1 MLGRFTIRA
10 RITIGSVLVALV
22 IFAIAMMAAHAQ
34 VVSILSAADATLA
47 RADLDSYAIEVVANP
62 SGLVDDSGKGLLVSV
77 RDPGGVVKLDTLP
90 HDIHRVVEHRAGRN
104 ETFSS
109 GEDGTSFVVVG
120 RLVKTTTGEWSLW
133 AARSTASSQLAMQ
146 SLDRAF
152 VIGGIVLLAA
162 LGFASW
168 LLAAAALGPVRR
180 MRQKAESLGM
190 DSTAVL
196 PVARA
201 QDELSELA
209 TTLNAFLARVRA
221 SSAREKQVV
230 SDAAHELRTP
240 LSALKT
246 QLELAHD
253 DFDDAKA
260 LAAQIVA
267 AEKSVARLSA
277 LASNLLE
284 LSRLTGQPVPTRP
297 SSADE
302 LVSELMGSIDRARL
316 IGLANSAEVGFTVSL
331 VSSVSPVSS
340 VSSVNARARFAI
352 SAENFGRLA
361 DNLLANSLAAIPE
374 GGSVD
379 AELTEENQAIVLR
392 ITDTGPGMAE
402 DFLPH
407 AFDRFSR
414 PDDSRTA
421 STGGSGLG
429 LALVHAI
436 ATAANG
442 TVQLQNTASG
452 LLATVSIPK
461 M

>member
-1 MLGRFTIRA
+1 MLRRLTIRA
-10 RITIGSVLVALV
+10 RITIGSVLVAAV

-34 VVSILSAADATLA
+34 VVSILLAADAALA

-62 SGLVDDSGKGLLVSV
+62 SGLVDDSGKGLLVSI
-77 RDPGGVVKLDTLP
+77 RDPSGQVKLDTLP
-90 HDIHRVVEHRAGRN
+90 HDIRRFVEHRAGRN
-104 ETFSS
+104 EKFSS

-133 AARSTASSQLAMQ
+133 AARSTASSLLAMQ
-146 SLDRAF
+146 SLDVAF
-152 VIGGIVLLAA
+152 ILGGIVLLVAF
-162 LGFASW
+162 GFASW
-168 LLAAAALGPVRR
+168 LLASAALGPVRR
-180 MRQKAESLGM
+180 MRQRAESLGM
-190 DSTAVL
+190 DSTSVL
-196 PVARA
+196 PVAEA
-201 QDELSELA
+201 KDELSELA
-209 TTLNAFLARVRA
+209 TTLNAFLGRVRA

-253 DFDDAKA
+253 DFDDAAA
-260 LAAQIVA
+260 LAAQVIA
-267 AEKSVARLSA
+267 AERSVDRLSS
-277 LASNLLE
+277 LATNLLE
-284 LSRLTGQPVPTRP
+284 LSRLDGQAVPVLP
-297 SSADE
+297 SFAED

-316 IGLANSAEVGFTVSL
+316 IGLANDAEVGFTVSL
-331 VSSVSPVSS
+331 VSPVD
-340 VSSVNARARFAI
+340 ARARFAI
-352 SAENFGRLA
+352 SAENFARLA
-361 DNLLANSLAAIPE
+361 DNLLANSVAVISP

-379 AELTEENQAIVLR
+379 ADLTEEPRKIVLR
-392 ITDTGPGMAE
+392 VTDSGPGMDE
-402 DFLPH
+402 TFLPH

-429 LALVHAI
+429 LALVRAI

-442 TVQLQNTASG
+442 TVHLQNTGSG
-452 LLATVSIPK
+452 LVATVSIPK

>member
-1 MLGRFTIRA
+1 MLRRLTIRA
-10 RITIGSVLVALV
+10 RITIGSVLVAAM

-146 SLDRAF
+146 SLDGAF

-162 LGFASW
+162 FGFASW

-180 MRQKAESLGM
+180 MRQKAESLGV

-253 DFDDAKA
+253 DFDDANA

-267 AEKSVARLSA
+267 AEKSVARLSS

-302 LVSELMGSIDRARL
+302 LVSELMGSIDRARM

-331 VSSVSPVSS
+331 

-361 DNLLANSLAAIPE
+361 DNLFANSLAAIPE

-379 AELTEENQAIVLR
+379 AELTEEPQAIVLR

>member
-1 MLGRFTIRA
+1 MLGRLTIRA
-10 RITIGSVLVALV
+10 RITIGSVLVAAM

-146 SLDRAF
+146 SLDGAF

-162 LGFASW
+162 FGFASW

-180 MRQKAESLGM
+180 MRQKAESLGV

-253 DFDDAKA
+253 DFDDANA

-267 AEKSVARLSA
+267 AEKSVARLSS

-302 LVSELMGSIDRARL
+302 LVSELMGSIDRARM
-316 IGLANSAEVGFTVSL
+316 IGLANSAEVGFSVSL
-331 VSSVSPVSS
+331 VSS

-379 AELTEENQAIVLR
+379 AELTEEPQAIVLR

>member
-1 MLGRFTIRA
+1 MLGRYTIRA
-10 RITIGSVLVALV
+10 RITIGSVLVAAV
-22 IFAIAMMAAHAQ
+22 IFAVAMMAAHAQ

-47 RADLDSYAIEVVANP
+47 RADLDSYAVEVVANP
-62 SGLVDDSGKGLLVSV
+62 LGLVDDSGKGLLVSV
-77 RDPGGVVKLDTLP
+77 RDPHGVVKLDTLP
-90 HDIHRVVEHRAGRN
+90 RNLHRVVEHRAGRN

-109 GEDGTSFVVVG
+109 GEHGTSFVVVG
-120 RLVKTTTGEWSLW
+120 RLIKTTTGEWSLW

-152 VIGGIVLLAA
+152 IIGGIVLLAA
-162 LGFASW
+162 FGFASW

-201 QDELSELA
+201 KDELSELA

-221 SSAREKQVV
+221 SSTREKQVV

-253 DFDDAKA
+253 DFDDANA
-260 LAAQIVA
+260 LAAQIIA
-267 AEKSVARLSA
+267 AEKSVARLSS

-284 LSRLTGQPVPTRP
+284 LSRLTGQPVPSRP

-302 LVSELMGSIDRARL
+302 LVSELMGSIDRARM
-316 IGLANSAEVGFTVSL
+316 IGLANSAEVGF
-331 VSSVSPVSS
+331 SVLPVSF
-340 VSSVNARARFAI
+340 VNARARFAI
-352 SAENFGRLA
+352 SAENFGRLT

-374 GGSVD
+374 SGSVD
-379 AELTEENQAIVLR
+379 AELTEEPEAVVLR
-392 ITDTGPGMAE
+392 VTDTGPGMAE

-414 PDDSRTA
+414 PDDSRTT

-436 ATAANG
+436 VTAANG
-442 TVQLQNTASG
+442 TVHLQNTGSG
-452 LLATVSIPK
+452 LSATVSIPK

>member
-162 LGFASW
+162 FGFASW
-168 LLAAAALGPVRR
+168 LLATAALGPVRR

-253 DFDDAKA
+253 DFDDANA

-267 AEKSVARLSA
+267 AEKSVARLSS

-302 LVSELMGSIDRARL
+302 LVSELMGSIDRARM

>member
-180 MRQKAESLGM
+180 MRQRAESLGM

-201 QDELSELA
+201 HDELSELA

-253 DFDDAKA
+253 DFDDANA

-267 AEKSVARLSA
+267 AEKSVDRLSS

-284 LSRLTGQPVPTRP
+284 LSRLTGQPVPTRS

-302 LVSELMGSIDRARL
+302 WPVKSSRQRPAT
-316 IGLANSAEVGFTVSL
+316 TV
-331 VSSVSPVSS
+331 
-340 VSSVNARARFAI
+340 
-352 SAENFGRLA
+352 
-361 DNLLANSLAAIPE
+361 LL
-374 GGSVD
+374 
-379 AELTEENQAIVLR
+379 LR
-392 ITDTGPGMAE
+392 ISKFFQSPNFVG
-402 DFLPH
+402 
-407 AFDRFSR
+407 RFF
-414 PDDSRTA
+414 
-421 STGGSGLG
+421 
-429 LALVHAI
+429 
-436 ATAANG
+436 
-442 TVQLQNTASG
+442 
-452 LLATVSIPK
+452 
-461 M
+461 

>member
-1 MLGRFTIRA
+1 MLGRLTIRA
-10 RITIGSVLVALV
+10 RITIGSVLVAAV

-34 VVSILSAADATLA
+34 VVSILLAADATLA
-47 RADLDSYAIEVVANP
+47 RADLDSYALEVVANP
-62 SGLVDDSGKGLLVSV
+62 SGLVDDSGKGLLVSI
-77 RDPGGVVKLDTLP
+77 RDPSGQVKLDTLP
-90 HDIHRVVEHRAGRN
+90 RHIHRVVEHRTGRN

-109 GEDGTSFVVVG
+109 GEDGTAFVVVG

-133 AARSTASSQLAMQ
+133 AARSTASSLLAMR
-146 SLDRAF
+146 SLDIAF
-152 VIGGIVLLAA
+152 VLGGIVLLVAF
-162 LGFASW
+162 GFASW
-168 LLAAAALGPVRR
+168 LLASAALGPVRR
-180 MRQKAESLGM
+180 MRQRAESLGM
-190 DSTAVL
+190 DSTSVL

-201 QDELSELA
+201 KDELSELA
-209 TTLNAFLARVRA
+209 TTLNAFLGRVRA

-253 DFDDAKA
+253 DFDDAAA
-260 LAAQIVA
+260 LAAQVIA
-267 AEKSVARLSA
+267 AERSVDRLSS
-277 LASNLLE
+277 LATNLLE
-284 LSRLTGQPVPTRP
+284 LSRLDGQAVPVLP
-297 SSADE
+297 SFAED

-316 IGLANSAEVGFTVSL
+316 IGLANDAEVGFTVSL
-331 VSSVSPVSS
+331 VSPVD
-340 VSSVNARARFAI
+340 ARARFAI
-352 SAENFGRLA
+352 SAENFARLA
-361 DNLLANSLAAIPE
+361 DNLLANSVAVISP

-379 AELTEENQAIVLR
+379 ADLTEEPGKIVLR
-392 ITDTGPGMAE
+392 VTDSGPGMDE
-402 DFLPH
+402 TFLPH

-429 LALVHAI
+429 LALVRAI

-442 TVQLQNTASG
+442 TVHLQNTGSG
-452 LLATVSIPK
+452 LVATVSIPK

>member
-1 MLGRFTIRA
+1 MLGRYTIRA
-10 RITIGSVLVALV
+10 RITIGSVLVAAV
-22 IFAIAMMAAHAQ
+22 IFAVAMMAAHAQ

-47 RADLDSYAIEVVANP
+47 RADLDSYAVEVVANP
-62 SGLVDDSGKGLLVSV
+62 LGLVDDSGKGLLVSV
-77 RDPGGVVKLDTLP
+77 RDPHGVVKLDTLP
-90 HDIHRVVEHRAGRN
+90 RNLHRVVEHRAGRN

-109 GEDGTSFVVVG
+109 GEHGTSFVVVG
-120 RLVKTTTGEWSLW
+120 RLIETTTGEWSLW

-152 VIGGIVLLAA
+152 IIGGIVLLAA
-162 LGFASW
+162 FGFASW

-201 QDELSELA
+201 KDELSELA

-221 SSAREKQVV
+221 SSTREKQVV

-253 DFDDAKA
+253 DFDDANA
-260 LAAQIVA
+260 LAAQIIA
-267 AEKSVARLSA
+267 AEKSVARLSS

-284 LSRLTGQPVPTRP
+284 LSRLTGQPVPSRP

-302 LVSELMGSIDRARL
+302 LVSELMGSIDRARM
-316 IGLANSAEVGFTVSL
+316 IGLANSAEVGF
-331 VSSVSPVSS
+331 SVLPVSF
-340 VSSVNARARFAI
+340 VNARARFAI
-352 SAENFGRLA
+352 SAENFGRLT

-374 GGSVD
+374 SGSVD
-379 AELTEENQAIVLR
+379 AELTEEPEAVVLR
-392 ITDTGPGMAE
+392 VTDTGPGMAE

-414 PDDSRTA
+414 PDDSRTT

-436 ATAANG
+436 VTAANG
-442 TVQLQNTASG
+442 TVHLQNTGSG
-452 LLATVSIPK
+452 LSATVSIPK

>member
-10 RITIGSVLVALV
+10 RITIGSVLVAAV

-77 RDPGGVVKLDTLP
+77 RDPGGMVKLDTLP

-109 GEDGTSFVVVG
+109 GEDGTAFVVVG

-146 SLDRAF
+146 SLDGAF
-152 VIGGIVLLAA
+152 VIGGILLLAA
-162 LGFASW
+162 FGFASW

-196 PVARA
+196 PVAKA
-201 QDELSELA
+201 KDELSELA
-209 TTLNAFLARVRA
+209 TTLNAFLGRVRD

-240 LSALKT
+240 LSALRT

-253 DFDDAKA
+253 DFDDAPA

-267 AEKSVARLSA
+267 AEKSVARLSS
-277 LASNLLE
+277 LASNLLD
-284 LSRLTGQPVPTRP
+284 LSRLTGQPMPARP

-302 LVSELMGSIDRARL
+302 LVSELMGSIDRARM
-316 IGLANSAEVGFTVSL
+316 IGLANHAEVGFTVAPD
-331 VSSVSPVSS
+331 SPVSS
-340 VSSVNARARFAI
+340 VTARARFAI

-361 DNLLANSLAAIPE
+361 DNLLSNSLDAIPE

-379 AELTEENQAIVLR
+379 AELTEEPQAIVLR
-392 ITDTGPGMAE
+392 VTDTGPGMAE

-429 LALVHAI
+429 LALVQAI

-442 TVQLQNTASG
+442 TVHLQNTGSG
-452 LLATVSIPK
+452 LSATVSIPK

>member
-1 MLGRFTIRA
+1 MLGRLTIRA
-10 RITIGSVLVALV
+10 RITIGSVLVAAM

-146 SLDRAF
+146 SLDGAF

-162 LGFASW
+162 FGFASW

-180 MRQKAESLGM
+180 MRQKAESLGV

-253 DFDDAKA
+253 DFDDANA

-267 AEKSVARLSA
+267 AEKSVARLSS

-302 LVSELMGSIDRARL
+302 LVSELMGSIDRARM

-331 VSSVSPVSS
+331 

-379 AELTEENQAIVLR
+379 AELTEEPQAIVLR

>member
-10 RITIGSVLVALV
+10 RITIGSVLVAAV
-22 IFAIAMMAAHAQ
+22 IFAIAMTAAHAQ

-133 AARSTASSQLAMQ
+133 AARSTASSQLAML

-162 LGFASW
+162 FGFASW

-196 PVARA
+196 PVAQA
-201 QDELSELA
+201 KDELSELA
-209 TTLNAFLARVRA
+209 TTLNAFLGRVRD

-240 LSALKT
+240 LSALRT

-253 DFDDAKA
+253 DFDDARA

-267 AEKSVARLSA
+267 AEKSVARLSS

-284 LSRLTGQPVPTRP
+284 LSRLTGQPMPTRP

-302 LVSELMGSIDRARL
+302 LVSELMGSIDRARM
-316 IGLANSAEVGFTVSL
+316 IGLANNAEVGFTI
-331 VSSVSPVSS
+331 SPVSS
-340 VSSVNARARFAI
+340 VSAQARFAI

-361 DNLLANSLAAIPE
+361 DNLLSNSLAAIPE
-374 GGSVD
+374 RGSVD
-379 AELTEENQAIVLR
+379 AELTEEPQAIVLR
-392 ITDTGPGMAE
+392 VTDTGPGMAE

-429 LALVHAI
+429 LALVQAI
-436 ATAANG
+436 AIAANG
-442 TVQLQNTASG
+442 TVHLQNTGSG
-452 LLATVSIPK
+452 LSATVSIPK

>member
-1 MLGRFTIRA
+1 MLGRLTIRA
-10 RITIGSVLVALV
+10 RITIGSVLIAAM

-47 RADLDSYAIEVVANP
+47 RTDLDSYAIEVVANP
-62 SGLVDDSGKGLLVSV
+62 SGLVDDSGKGLLVSI

-162 LGFASW
+162 FGFASW

-180 MRQKAESLGM
+180 MRQKAESLGV

-201 QDELSELA
+201 KDELSELA

-253 DFDDAKA
+253 DFDDANA

-267 AEKSVARLSA
+267 AEKSVARLSS

-302 LVSELMGSIDRARL
+302 LVSELMGSIDRARM

-331 VSSVSPVSS
+331 VSSVSS

-379 AELTEENQAIVLR
+379 AELTEEPQAIVLR

>member
-1 MLGRFTIRA
+1 MLRRLTIRA
-10 RITIGSVLVALV
+10 RITIGSVLVAAV

-34 VVSILSAADATLA
+34 VVSILLAADAALA

-62 SGLVDDSGKGLLVSV
+62 SGLVDDSGKGLLVSI
-77 RDPGGVVKLDTLP
+77 RDPSGQVKLDTMP
-90 HDIHRVVEHRAGRN
+90 HDIRRFVEHRAGRN
-104 ETFSS
+104 EKFSS

-133 AARSTASSQLAMQ
+133 AARSTASSLLAMQ
-146 SLDRAF
+146 SLDVAF
-152 VIGGIVLLAA
+152 ILGGIVLLVAF
-162 LGFASW
+162 GFASW
-168 LLAAAALGPVRR
+168 LLASAALGPVRR
-180 MRQKAESLGM
+180 MRQRAESLGM
-190 DSTAVL
+190 DSTSVL
-196 PVARA
+196 PVAEA
-201 QDELSELA
+201 KDELSELA
-209 TTLNAFLARVRA
+209 TTLNAFLGRVRA

-253 DFDDAKA
+253 DFDDAAA
-260 LAAQIVA
+260 LAAQVIA
-267 AEKSVARLSA
+267 AERSVDRLSS
-277 LASNLLE
+277 LATNLLE
-284 LSRLTGQPVPTRP
+284 LSRLDGQAVPVLP
-297 SSADE
+297 SFAED

-316 IGLANSAEVGFTVSL
+316 IGLANDAEVGFTVSL
-331 VSSVSPVSS
+331 VSPVD
-340 VSSVNARARFAI
+340 ARARFAI
-352 SAENFGRLA
+352 SAENFARLA
-361 DNLLANSLAAIPE
+361 DNLLANSVAVIPP

-379 AELTEENQAIVLR
+379 ADLTEEPGKIVLR
-392 ITDTGPGMAE
+392 VTDSGPGMDE
-402 DFLPH
+402 TFLPH

-429 LALVHAI
+429 LALVRAI

-442 TVQLQNTASG
+442 TVHLQNTGSG
-452 LLATVSIPK
+452 LVATVSIPK

>member
-1 MLGRFTIRA
+1 MLRRLTIRA
-10 RITIGSVLVALV
+10 RITIGSVLVAAV

-34 VVSILSAADATLA
+34 VVSILLAADAALA

-62 SGLVDDSGKGLLVSV
+62 SGLVDDSGKGLLVSI
-77 RDPGGVVKLDTLP
+77 RDPSGQVKLDTLP
-90 HDIHRVVEHRAGRN
+90 HDIRRFVEHRAGRN
-104 ETFSS
+104 EKFSS

-133 AARSTASSQLAMQ
+133 AARSTASSLLAMQ
-146 SLDRAF
+146 SLDVAF
-152 VIGGIVLLAA
+152 ILGGIVLLVAF
-162 LGFASW
+162 GFASW
-168 LLAAAALGPVRR
+168 LLASAALGPVRR
-180 MRQKAESLGM
+180 MRQRAESLGM
-190 DSTAVL
+190 DSTSVL
-196 PVARA
+196 PVAEA
-201 QDELSELA
+201 KDELSELA
-209 TTLNAFLARVRA
+209 TTLNAFLGRVRA

-253 DFDDAKA
+253 DFDDAAA
-260 LAAQIVA
+260 LAAQVIA
-267 AEKSVARLSA
+267 AERSVDRLSS
-277 LASNLLE
+277 LATNLLE
-284 LSRLTGQPVPTRP
+284 LSRLDGQAVPVLP
-297 SSADE
+297 SFAED

-316 IGLANSAEVGFTVSL
+316 IGLANDAEVGFTVSL
-331 VSSVSPVSS
+331 VSPVD
-340 VSSVNARARFAI
+340 ARARFAI
-352 SAENFGRLA
+352 SAENFARLA
-361 DNLLANSLAAIPE
+361 DNLLANSVAVIPP

-379 AELTEENQAIVLR
+379 ADLTEEPRKIVLR
-392 ITDTGPGMAE
+392 VTDSGPGMDE
-402 DFLPH
+402 TFLPH

-429 LALVHAI
+429 LALVRAI

-442 TVQLQNTASG
+442 TVHLQNTGSG
-452 LLATVSIPK
+452 LVATVSIPK

>member
-1 MLGRFTIRA
+1 MLRRLTIRA
-10 RITIGSVLVALV
+10 RITIGSVLVAAV

-34 VVSILSAADATLA
+34 VVSILLAADAALA

-62 SGLVDDSGKGLLVSV
+62 SGLVDDSGKGLLVSI
-77 RDPGGVVKLDTLP
+77 RDPSGQVKLDTLP
-90 HDIHRVVEHRAGRN
+90 HDIRRFVEHRAGRN
-104 ETFSS
+104 EKFSF

-133 AARSTASSQLAMQ
+133 AARSTASSLLAMQ
-146 SLDRAF
+146 SLDVAF
-152 VIGGIVLLAA
+152 ILGGIVLLVAF
-162 LGFASW
+162 GFASW
-168 LLAAAALGPVRR
+168 LLASAALGPVRR
-180 MRQKAESLGM
+180 MRQRAESLGM
-190 DSTAVL
+190 DSTSVL
-196 PVARA
+196 PVAEA
-201 QDELSELA
+201 KDELSELA
-209 TTLNAFLARVRA
+209 TTLNAFLGRVRA

-253 DFDDAKA
+253 DFDDAAA
-260 LAAQIVA
+260 LAAQVIA
-267 AEKSVARLSA
+267 AERSVDRLSS
-277 LASNLLE
+277 LATNLLE
-284 LSRLTGQPVPTRP
+284 LSRLDGQAVPVLP
-297 SSADE
+297 SFAED

-316 IGLANSAEVGFTVSL
+316 IGLANDAEVGFTVSL
-331 VSSVSPVSS
+331 VSPVD
-340 VSSVNARARFAI
+340 ARARFAI
-352 SAENFGRLA
+352 SAENFARLA
-361 DNLLANSLAAIPE
+361 DNLLANSVAVIPP

-379 AELTEENQAIVLR
+379 ADLTEEPGKIVLR
-392 ITDTGPGMAE
+392 VTDSGPGMDE
-402 DFLPH
+402 TFLPH

-429 LALVHAI
+429 LALVRAI

-442 TVQLQNTASG
+442 TVHLQNTGSG
-452 LLATVSIPK
+452 LVATVSIPK

>member
-1 MLGRFTIRA
+1 MLGRLTIRA
-10 RITIGSVLVALV
+10 RITIGSVLVAAV

-34 VVSILSAADATLA
+34 VVSILLAADATLA
-47 RADLDSYAIEVVANP
+47 RADLDSYALEVVANP
-62 SGLVDDSGKGLLVSV
+62 SGLVDDSGKGLLVSI
-77 RDPGGVVKLDTLP
+77 RDPSGQVKLDTLP
-90 HDIHRVVEHRAGRN
+90 RHIHRVVEHRAGRN

-109 GEDGTSFVVVG
+109 GEDGTAFVVVG

-133 AARSTASSQLAMQ
+133 AARSTASSLLAMR
-146 SLDRAF
+146 SLDIAF
-152 VIGGIVLLAA
+152 VLGGIVLLVAF
-162 LGFASW
+162 GFASW
-168 LLAAAALGPVRR
+168 LLASAALGPVRR
-180 MRQKAESLGM
+180 MRQRAESLGM
-190 DSTAVL
+190 DSTSVL

-209 TTLNAFLARVRA
+209 TTLNDFLGRVRA

-253 DFDDAKA
+253 DFDDAAA
-260 LAAQIVA
+260 LAAQVIA
-267 AEKSVARLSA
+267 AERSVARLSS
-277 LASNLLE
+277 LATNLLE
-284 LSRLTGQPVPTRP
+284 LSRLDAQAVRVRP
-297 SSADE
+297 CSAED
-302 LVSELMGSIDRARL
+302 LVSELMGCIDRARL
-316 IGLANSAEVGFTVSL
+316 IGLANDAEVGFTVSL
-331 VSSVSPVSS
+331 VSPVDD
-340 VSSVNARARFAI
+340 RARFAI
-352 SAENFGRLA
+352 SAENFARLA
-361 DNLLANSLAAIPE
+361 DNLLANSVAVISP

-379 AELTEENQAIVLR
+379 ADLTEEPGKIVLR
-392 ITDTGPGMAE
+392 VTDSGPGMDE
-402 DFLPH
+402 TFLPH

-414 PDDSRTA
+414 ADDSRTA

-429 LALVHAI
+429 LALVRAI

-442 TVQLQNTASG
+442 TVHLQNTGGG

>member
-34 VVSILSAADATLA
+34 MVSILSAADATLA

-162 LGFASW
+162 FGFASW

-180 MRQKAESLGM
+180 MRQRAESLGM

-196 PVARA
+196 PVAPA

-253 DFDDAKA
+253 DFDDANA

-267 AEKSVARLSA
+267 AEKSVARLSS

-284 LSRLTGQPVPTRP
+284 LSRLTGQPVPSRP

-302 LVSELMGSIDRARL
+302 LVSELMGSIDRARM
-316 IGLANSAEVGFTVSL
+316 IGLANSAEVGFTVS
-331 VSSVSPVSS
+331 PVSS
-340 VSSVNARARFAI
+340 VSSLNARERFAI

-379 AELTEENQAIVLR
+379 AELTEESQAIVLR
-392 ITDTGPGMAE
+392 VTDTGPGMAE

-442 TVQLQNTASG
+442 TVHLQNTGSG
-452 LLATVSIPK
+452 FTATVSIPK

>member
-10 RITIGSVLVALV
+10 RITIGSVLVAAV
-22 IFAIAMMAAHAQ
+22 IFAIAMTAAHAQ

-162 LGFASW
+162 FGFASW

-196 PVARA
+196 PVAQA
-201 QDELSELA
+201 KDELSELA
-209 TTLNAFLARVRA
+209 TTLNAFLGRVRD

-240 LSALKT
+240 LSALRT

-253 DFDDAKA
+253 DFDDARA

-267 AEKSVARLSA
+267 AEKSVARLSS

-284 LSRLTGQPVPTRP
+284 LSRLTGQPMPTRP

-302 LVSELMGSIDRARL
+302 LVSELMGSIDRARM
-316 IGLANSAEVGFTVSL
+316 IGLANNAEVGFTVS
-331 VSSVSPVSS
+331 PVSS
-340 VSSVNARARFAI
+340 VSAQARFAI

-361 DNLLANSLAAIPE
+361 DNLLSNSLAAIPE
-374 GGSVD
+374 RGSVD
-379 AELTEENQAIVLR
+379 AELTEEPQAIVLR
-392 ITDTGPGMAE
+392 VTDTGPGMAE

-429 LALVHAI
+429 LALVQAI
-436 ATAANG
+436 AIAANG
-442 TVQLQNTASG
+442 TVHLQNTGSG
-452 LLATVSIPK
+452 LSATVSIPK

>member
-1 MLGRFTIRA
+1 MLRRLTIRA
-10 RITIGSVLVALV
+10 RITIGSVLVAAV

-34 VVSILSAADATLA
+34 VVSILLAADAALA

-62 SGLVDDSGKGLLVSV
+62 SGLVDDSGKGLLVSI
-77 RDPGGVVKLDTLP
+77 RDPSGQVKLDTMP
-90 HDIHRVVEHRAGRN
+90 HDIRRFVEHRAGRN
-104 ETFSS
+104 EKFSS

-133 AARSTASSQLAMQ
+133 AARSTASSLLAMQ
-146 SLDRAF
+146 SLDVAF
-152 VIGGIVLLAA
+152 ILGGIVLLVAF
-162 LGFASW
+162 GFASW
-168 LLAAAALGPVRR
+168 LLASAALGPVRR
-180 MRQKAESLGM
+180 MRQRAESLGM
-190 DSTAVL
+190 DSTSVL
-196 PVARA
+196 PVAEA
-201 QDELSELA
+201 KDELSELA
-209 TTLNAFLARVRA
+209 TTLNAFLGRVRA

-253 DFDDAKA
+253 DFDDAAA
-260 LAAQIVA
+260 LAAQVIA
-267 AEKSVARLSA
+267 AERSVDRLSS
-277 LASNLLE
+277 LATNLLE
-284 LSRLTGQPVPTRP
+284 LSRLDGQAVPVLP
-297 SSADE
+297 SFAED

-316 IGLANSAEVGFTVSL
+316 IGLANDAEVGFTVSL
-331 VSSVSPVSS
+331 VSPVD
-340 VSSVNARARFAI
+340 ARARFAI
-352 SAENFGRLA
+352 SAENFARLA
-361 DNLLANSLAAIPE
+361 DNLLANSVAVIPP

-379 AELTEENQAIVLR
+379 ADLTEEPRKIVLR
-392 ITDTGPGMAE
+392 VTDSGPGMDE
-402 DFLPH
+402 TFLPH

-429 LALVHAI
+429 LALVRAI

-442 TVQLQNTASG
+442 TVHLQNTGSG
-452 LLATVSIPK
+452 LVATVSIPK

>member
-10 RITIGSVLVALV
+10 RITIGSVLVAAV

-47 RADLDSYAIEVVANP
+47 RADLDSYAVEVVANP

-77 RDPGGVVKLDTLP
+77 RDPRRVVRLDTLP
-90 HDIHRVVEHRAGRN
+90 RNIHRVVAHRAGRN

-109 GEDGTSFVVVG
+109 GEHGTSFVVVG
-120 RLVKTTTGEWSLW
+120 RLIKTTTGEWSLW

-152 VIGGIVLLAA
+152 IIGGIVLLAA
-162 LGFASW
+162 FGFASW

-180 MRQKAESLGM
+180 MRQKAESLDL
-190 DSTAVL
+190 DSTTVL

-201 QDELSELA
+201 KDELSELA
-209 TTLNAFLARVRA
+209 TTLNAFLARVRT

-253 DFDDAKA
+253 DFDDADA
-260 LAAQIVA
+260 LADQIVT
-267 AEKSVARLSA
+267 AEKSVARLSS

-284 LSRLTGQPVPTRP
+284 LSRVAGQSVPTRP

-302 LVSELMGSIDRARL
+302 LVSELMGSIDRARM
-316 IGLANSAEVGFTVSL
+316 IGLAHSAEVGFTVL
-331 VSSVSPVSS
+331 PVSRDS
-340 VSSVNARARFAI
+340 LVNARARFAI
-352 SAENFGRLA
+352 SAENFARLT

-379 AELTEENQAIVLR
+379 AELTEKTESIVLR
-392 ITDTGPGMAE
+392 VTDTGPGMAE

-436 ATAANG
+436 VTAANG
-442 TVQLQNTASG
+442 TVHLQNTASG
-452 LLATVSIPK
+452 LTATVSIPK

>member
-1 MLGRFTIRA
+1 MLRRLTIRA
-10 RITIGSVLVALV
+10 RITIGSVLVAAV

-34 VVSILSAADATLA
+34 VVSILLAADAALA

-62 SGLVDDSGKGLLVSV
+62 SGLVDDSGKGLLVSI
-77 RDPGGVVKLDTLP
+77 RDPSGQVKLDTLP
-90 HDIHRVVEHRAGRN
+90 HDIRRFVEHRAGRN
-104 ETFSS
+104 EKFSF

-133 AARSTASSQLAMQ
+133 AARSTASSLLAMQ
-146 SLDRAF
+146 SLDVAF
-152 VIGGIVLLAA
+152 ILGGIVLLVAF
-162 LGFASW
+162 GFASW
-168 LLAAAALGPVRR
+168 LLASAALGPVRR
-180 MRQKAESLGM
+180 MRQRAESLGM
-190 DSTAVL
+190 DSTSVL
-196 PVARA
+196 PVAEA
-201 QDELSELA
+201 KDELSELA
-209 TTLNAFLARVRA
+209 TTLNAFLGRVRA

-253 DFDDAKA
+253 DFDDAAA
-260 LAAQIVA
+260 LAAQVIA
-267 AEKSVARLSA
+267 AERSVDRLSS
-277 LASNLLE
+277 LATNLLE
-284 LSRLTGQPVPTRP
+284 LSRLDGQAVPVLP
-297 SSADE
+297 SFAED

-316 IGLANSAEVGFTVSL
+316 IGLANDAEVGFTVSL
-331 VSSVSPVSS
+331 VSPVD
-340 VSSVNARARFAI
+340 ARARFAI
-352 SAENFGRLA
+352 SAENFARLA
-361 DNLLANSLAAIPE
+361 DNLLANSVAVISP

-379 AELTEENQAIVLR
+379 ADLTEEPGKIVLR
-392 ITDTGPGMAE
+392 VTDSGPGMDE
-402 DFLPH
+402 TFLPH

-429 LALVHAI
+429 LALVRAI

-442 TVQLQNTASG
+442 TVHLQNTGSG
-452 LLATVSIPK
+452 LVATVSIPK

>member
-1 MLGRFTIRA
+1 MLGRLTIRA
-10 RITIGSVLVALV
+10 RITIGSVLVAAM

-146 SLDRAF
+146 SLDGAF

-162 LGFASW
+162 FGFASW

-180 MRQKAESLGM
+180 MRQKAESLGV

-201 QDELSELA
+201 KDELSELA

-253 DFDDAKA
+253 DFDDANA

-267 AEKSVARLSA
+267 AEKSVARLSS

-284 LSRLTGQPVPTRP
+284 LSRLTGQPVPTRS

-302 LVSELMGSIDRARL
+302 LVSELMGSIDRARM

-331 VSSVSPVSS
+331 VSSVS
-340 VSSVNARARFAI
+340 SVNARARFAI
-352 SAENFGRLA
+352 SSENFGRLA

-379 AELTEENQAIVLR
+379 AELTEEPQAIVLR

>member
-10 RITIGSVLVALV
+10 RITIGSVLVAAV

-47 RADLDSYAIEVVANP
+47 RADLDSYAVEVVANP

-77 RDPGGVVKLDTLP
+77 RDPRRVVRLDTLP
-90 HDIHRVVEHRAGRN
+90 RNIHRVVAHRAGRN

-109 GEDGTSFVVVG
+109 GEHGTSFVVVG
-120 RLVKTTTGEWSLW
+120 RLIKTTTGEWSLW

-152 VIGGIVLLAA
+152 IIGGIVLLAA
-162 LGFASW
+162 FGFASW

-180 MRQKAESLGM
+180 MRQKAESLDL

-201 QDELSELA
+201 KDELSELA
-209 TTLNAFLARVRA
+209 TTLNAFLARVRT

-253 DFDDAKA
+253 DFDDADA
-260 LAAQIVA
+260 LADQIVA
-267 AEKSVARLSA
+267 AEKSVARLSS

-284 LSRLTGQPVPTRP
+284 LSRVAGQSVPTRP

-302 LVSELMGSIDRARL
+302 LVSELMGSIDRARM
-316 IGLANSAEVGFTVSL
+316 IGLAHSAEVGFTVL
-331 VSSVSPVSS
+331 PVSRDS
-340 VSSVNARARFAI
+340 LVNARARFAI
-352 SAENFGRLA
+352 SAENFARLT

-379 AELTEENQAIVLR
+379 AELTEKTESIVLR
-392 ITDTGPGMAE
+392 VTDTGPGMAE

-436 ATAANG
+436 VTAANG
-442 TVQLQNTASG
+442 TVHLQNTASG
-452 LLATVSIPK
+452 LTATVSIPK

>member
-1 MLGRFTIRA
+1 MLRRLTIRA
-10 RITIGSVLVALV
+10 RITIGSVLVAAV
-22 IFAIAMMAAHAQ
+22 IFAIAMMVAHAQ
-34 VVSILSAADATLA
+34 VVSILLAADASLA

-62 SGLVDDSGKGLLVSV
+62 SGLVDDSGKGLLVSI
-77 RDPGGVVKLDTLP
+77 RDPRGQVKLDTLP
-90 HDIHRVVEHRAGRN
+90 HDIRHFVEHRTGRN
-104 ETFSS
+104 ESFSFS
-109 GEDGTSFVVVG
+109 EHGTSFVVVG

-146 SLDRAF
+146 SLDIAF
-152 VIGGIVLLAA
+152 VLGGIVLLVAF
-162 LGFASW
+162 GFASW
-168 LLAAAALGPVRR
+168 LLASAALGPVRR

-196 PVARA
+196 PVGQAK
-201 QDELSELA
+201 DELSELA
-209 TTLNAFLARVRA
+209 TTLNAFLGRVRA

-253 DFDDAKA
+253 DFDDAAA
-260 LAAQIVA
+260 LAAQVIA
-267 AEKSVARLSA
+267 AERSVDRLSS
-277 LASNLLE
+277 LATNLLE
-284 LSRLTGQPVPTRP
+284 LSRLDAQAVPVRP
-297 SSADE
+297 SFAED

-316 IGLANSAEVGFTVSL
+316 IGLANDAEVGFTVSL
-331 VSSVSPVSS
+331 VSPVG
-340 VSSVNARARFAI
+340 ARPGFAI
-352 SAENFGRLA
+352 SAENFARLA
-361 DNLLANSLAAIPE
+361 DNLLANSVAAISR

-379 AELTEENQAIVLR
+379 ADLTEEPGKIVLR
-392 ITDTGPGMAE
+392 VADSGPGMDE
-402 DFLPH
+402 KFLPH

-429 LALVHAI
+429 LALVRAI
-436 ATAANG
+436 TAAANG
-442 TVQLQNTASG
+442 TVQLQNTSSG
-452 LLATVSIPK
+452 LVATVSIPK